1 MSPSFGTPCTFIYG
15 VYWCQYHRFD
25 VLFSYFISQFINVLC
40 WNTYIND
47 NAPITLKMGFLLA
60 VEPSYS
66 SVKQWLSA
74 RPVVCHHVPLFL
86 ETKYDNIKKA
96 LGYFWDIFPTWK
108 QIWQNHKGIGMF
120 LKYFSN
126 LEINMIKSKGL
137 WDILRQRKTTTWY
150 KMPLGYFEAKDEQ
163 QHDIRSSSLSQN
175 MKNMKPRNHERQ

>member
-1 MSPSFGTPCTFIYG
+1 MKKNQLVVFRSKQAKRSKAEKIYCCSFGTPCTFIYG
-15 VYWCQYHRFD
+15 VYWCQYYRFD
-25 VLFSYFISQFINVLC
+25 VLFSYFISQLINVLC

-74 RPVVCHHVPLFL
+74 RPVVCHHVPLYL

-96 LGYFWDIFPTWK
+96 VGYFWDIFPTWK

-120 LKYFSN
+120 LEYF
-126 LEINMIKSKGL
+126 
-137 WDILRQRKTTTWY
+137 TTW
-150 KMPLGYFEAKDEQ
+150 K
-163 QHDIRSSSLSQN
+163 
-175 MKNMKPRNHERQ
+175 

>member
-1 MSPSFGTPCTFIYG
+1 MYLYLWGLLVPISSVWCFILVLYLPIHKCALLKYIYKRQCPYNFG
-15 VYWCQYHRFD
+15 
-25 VLFSYFISQFINVLC
+25 N
-40 WNTYIND
+40 
-47 NAPITLKMGFLLA
+47 GFLLA

-74 RPVVCHHVPLFL
+74 RPVVCHHVPLYL

-137 WDILRQRKTTTWY
+137 WDILRQRRTTAWY
-150 KMPLGYFEAKDEQ
+150 KMPLATTWK
-163 QHDIRSSSLSQN
+163 QN
-175 MKNMKPRNHERQ
+175 MIKSIRL